1 MKKSPPKLRRAFDME
16 NPGLVDQTRPGFPK
30 EKRGKKMKKSNVKD
44 LLFDYIITG
53 CMLKCKRV
61 FVKRI

>member
-1 MKKSPPKLRRAFDME
+1 ME

-44 LLFDYIITG
+44 LLFDNIITG